1 VGSFK
6 GATFKEAIGAM
17 NNHEIAT
24 NGRAG
29 EQTTGRPVQIVSIG
43 FAPKTQ
49 DFNKI
54 IRLVE
59 QEAALGADIIIL
71 PETWRSQNNEPETLD
86 GQIVNTLSE
95 VARRYNT
102 YIVCPFD
109 RKDSSLR
116 LNTAVLL
123 DRQGKIASL
132 YDKVYP
138 YWSEYDLDPPVN
150 AGTQVP
156 VVQTD
161 FGCVGMAI
169 CFDVNF
175 PEVWQQ
181 LADQDAE
188 VVLWPSAYSAGR
200 SLQAHAINHHF
211 YIVTA
216 TYTPDCIVYDING
229 DEILYEK
236 GEEINVSRVT
246 IDLDR
251 GIYHENFNVDKLKK
265 LLAER
270 GNDVE
275 VEQWLTREQ
284 WFVLKAKRPGV
295 SARELARHY
304 GLEELRSYLSRSR
317 REIDKMR
324 GEGVTSGDTAREL
337 ARA

>member
-1 VGSFK
+1 MGLFM
-6 GATFKEAIGAM
+6 GARGAM
-17 NNHEIAT
+17 NNHGIAT
-24 NGRAG
+24 NGHTG
-29 EQTTGRPVQIVSIG
+29 EQTIGRPVRIVSIG

-49 DFNKI
+49 EFDRI

-59 QEAALGADIIIL
+59 QEAAQRPDIIIL
-71 PETWRSQNNEPETLD
+71 PETWRSQNNKPETLE
-86 GQIVNTLSE
+86 GQIVTTLSE

-102 YIVCPFD
+102 YIICPFD
-109 RKDSSLR
+109 RQAGSLR
-116 LNTAVLL
+116 FNTAVLL
-123 DRQGKIASL
+123 DRQGRFAAI

-138 YWSEYDLDPPVN
+138 YWSEYDLEPPVN
-150 AGTQVP
+150 IGIQVP
-156 VVQTD
+156 VAQTD

-175 PEVWQQ
+175 PEVWQR
-181 LADQDAE
+181 LADQGAE

-216 TYTPDCIVYDING
+216 TYMPDCAVYDING
-229 DEILYEK
+229 DEIFYEK
-236 GEEINVSRVT
+236 GEEINVSHVT

-270 GNDVE
+270 GDDVE
-275 VEQWLTREQ
+275 VEQWLEREQ
-284 WFVLKAKRPGV
+284 WFVLKARRPGV
-295 SARELARHY
+295 SARGLARHY

-317 REIDKMR
+317 REIDIMR
-324 GEGVTSGDTAREL
+324 GEGLTSGEAACAEPVASIR
-337 ARA
+337 

>member
-1 VGSFK
+1 
-6 GATFKEAIGAM
+6 M
-17 NNHEIAT
+17 NSYVNGDNESIAT
-24 NGRAG
+24 
-29 EQTTGRPVQIVSIG
+29 QPVGRPVQIVSIG

-49 DFNKI
+49 DFDKVI
-54 IRLVE
+54 QLVE
-59 QEAALGADIIIL
+59 QEAAQGADIIVL
-71 PETWRSQNNEPETLD
+71 PETWRSQNHEPETLD
-86 GQIVNTLSE
+86 GPVVTRLAE
-95 VARRYNT
+95 VARRFNT
-102 YIVCPFD
+102 YIVCPID
-109 RKDSSLR
+109 RKNGSMR

-123 DRQGKIASL
+123 DRQGEIAGV

-138 YWSEYDLDPPVN
+138 YWSEYNLQPTVN
-150 AGTQVP
+150 VGTQVS

-175 PEVWQQ
+175 PEVWQR
-181 LADQDAE
+181 LADQEAE

-211 YIVTA
+211 YVVTS

-229 DEILYEK
+229 DEIHYEK

-251 GIYHENFNVDKLKK
+251 GIYHENFNVDKLQK

-270 GNDVE
+270 GDDVE
-275 VEQWLTREQ
+275 VEQWLKREQ

-295 SARELARHY
+295 SARKLAQQY

-324 GEGVTSGDTAREL
+324 GEGLVSGNLQNGPVGEL
-337 ARA
+337 AHA